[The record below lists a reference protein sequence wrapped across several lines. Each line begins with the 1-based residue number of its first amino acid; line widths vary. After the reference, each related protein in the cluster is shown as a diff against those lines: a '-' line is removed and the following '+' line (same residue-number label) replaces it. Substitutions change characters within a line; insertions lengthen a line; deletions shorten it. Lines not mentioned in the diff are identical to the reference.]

1 MEQMRLVIAL
11 KLYSYGNNKT
21 WVRFSRNIVQ
31 NGSKKVSMQMVIPNF
46 WKADITLKK
55 RYELIQRLL
64 RRCVSMRH
72 AIVPPAVMKKSLIDL
87 YEMVEY

>member
-1 MEQMRLVIAL
+1 
-11 KLYSYGNNKT
+11 
-21 WVRFSRNIVQ
+21 
-31 NGSKKVSMQMVIPNF
+31 MVIPNF

-55 RYELIQRLL
+55 RYELIQSLL